1 MKVILLKDIA
11 KVGKRFDTKEVSDC
25 YGLNY
30 LIPNGLAEPATAK
43 TLKRIEEEKNR
54 EATERAIRE
63 KLLLKNVEDLDDKR
77 IELNRKAN
85 EKGHL
90 FAAVNE
96 GDLVEEI
103 KKQTGL
109 DINPQHI
116 LLKEHLK
123 EVGEHEVEVR
133 GGEKTAKMKVVI
145 NALAD

>member
-1 MKVILLKDIA
+1 
-11 KVGKRFDTKEVSDC
+11 
-25 YGLNY
+25 LNY